1 VELFWTALLII
12 AALAGT
18 GYLGLL
24 ARRLHTAREVTS

>member
-12 AALAGT
+12 TALAGT

-24 ARRLHTAREVTS
+24 ARRLHTAREDVA